1 MRESTRRFGQAA
13 RETQL
18 GEGRGTRP
26 ETCEGE
32 AGQRREPPPLRHL
45 RKRSRY
51 LVDGGFVR
59 KTLDIGMV
67 VVGVLFNMLIL
78 LPVPLAAALLSL
90 ALYKSDLLGDY
101 NWAREANRWLLR
113 LDAPWS
119 IVLLVLLGLTALG
132 LLLYPWLK
140 KLELKSIRKKRE
152 SALGTWTKVR
162 EERKSALGIWTKVFP
177 WVVGLTLFAL
187 AWWNRTWDGKLGY
200 WLRNPRHG
208 VEKTEKLAR
217 VTRFTMRRNSR
228 LIAPSEKWRERASS
242 LRILL
247 KDGMPAMLTSG
258 LSH

>member
-1 MRESTRRFGQAA
+1 
-13 RETQL
+13 
-18 GEGRGTRP
+18 
-26 ETCEGE
+26 
-32 AGQRREPPPLRHL
+32 
-45 RKRSRY
+45 
-51 LVDGGFVR
+51 
-59 KTLDIGMV
+59 MV

-187 AWWNRTWDGKLGY
+187 AWWNRTWDGK
-200 WLRNPRHG
+200 RI
-208 VEKTEKLAR
+208 
-217 VTRFTMRRNSR
+217 
-228 LIAPSEKWRERASS
+228 IACAS
-242 LRILL
+242 
-247 KDGMPAMLTSG
+247 
-258 LSH
+258 